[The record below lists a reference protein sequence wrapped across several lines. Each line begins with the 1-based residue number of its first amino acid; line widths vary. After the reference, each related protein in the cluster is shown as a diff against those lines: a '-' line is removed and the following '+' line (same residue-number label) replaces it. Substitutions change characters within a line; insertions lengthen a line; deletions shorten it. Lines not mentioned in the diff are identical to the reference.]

1 MSVRILE
8 NAPHVITILSNLN
21 SLVSV
26 LNNGFSVSNKA
37 YLVYYNGKKHEPMFN
52 QKLEFDLHLVKLDC
66 DDAWVEEAV
75 LAAKNT
81 LDGDMP
87 KSSKNCE
94 NCNYLRKRWDVSQKD
109 SAKLVE

>member
-1 MSVRILE
+1 MYQWL
-8 NAPHVITILSNLN
+8 LKK
-21 SLVSV
+21 
-26 LNNGFSVSNKA
+26 NGFEVAPEA

-81 LDGDMP
+81 LDGGMP

-94 NCNYLRKRWDVSQKD
+94 NCNYLRKRWEVSQKD
-109 SAKLVE
+109 SAKLIE